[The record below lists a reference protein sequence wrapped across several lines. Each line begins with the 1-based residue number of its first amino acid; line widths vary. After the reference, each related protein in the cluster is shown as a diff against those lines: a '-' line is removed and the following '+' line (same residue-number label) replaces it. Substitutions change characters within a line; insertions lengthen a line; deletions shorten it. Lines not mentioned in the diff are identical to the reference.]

1 MRDRRMDRPMRHTF
15 LPWSLLLLATLYDH
29 MIMYVGLR
37 SCLSCFNVFFH
48 VSVFYSL
55 LCVVVFYLWHFIDLF
70 SCIAAS
76 LFNKLTYLL
85 TLMTAHDDDTSST
98 LACHPSGAGRRTGIC
113 QRRGHT
119 GRDETTE
126 LGNVLVYTSMLGRL
140 SMARCHHHHQLTD
153 FMGGRSRHN
162 APAERRRRRGPT
174 RLRSLDV
181 SYSSCRRPVLWALC
195 FSGSLSSDYSVIS
208 IVWCVISINK
218 LIDWLIDW
226 SILWCPKRFLP
237 AQRYASAGTSY
248 GLVSVSVTSRCSI
261 ETVERI
267 WLVLAWELPS
277 TYPTI
282 CYKMN
287 IILAFDNQSQARRNV
302 LVSGG
307 THLYE
312 PYTIL

>member
-1 MRDRRMDRPMRHTF
+1 MRDRRMDRPTRHTF

-126 LGNVLVYTSMLGRL
+126 LGNVLVYTSMLDRL
-140 SMARCHHHHQLTD
+140 SMARRHHHYQLTD

-226 SILWCPKRFLP
+226 SFDAQNDFYRRNAIL
-237 AQRYASAGTSY
+237 AQ
-248 GLVSVSVTSRCSI
+248 
-261 ETVERI
+261 
-267 WLVLAWELPS
+267 VLAMALCLCLSQVGVLSKRSSESGWFWHGSSLRP
-277 TYPTI
+277 
-282 CYKMN
+282 
-287 IILAFDNQSQARRNV
+287 ILQSVIRW
-302 LVSGG
+302 
-307 THLYE
+307 
-312 PYTIL
+312 I